1 MCLNLIMNHSAS
13 EDAVLLKCQIL
24 DYKEQ
29 GKCQAG
35 LEDNAPFAITITAAM
50 ICRLVLPVHV
60 ERDQSEKGSSALG
73 AADVRYA
80 PMGVIRFIPFIQLV
94 GMFLCFMKNICFA
107 VDTHFHVALLFCSA
121 HVLLRTLHNLSCKS
135 CSGLLLNSSN

>member
-1 MCLNLIMNHSAS
+1 MIELTKGSVINFIAM
-13 EDAVLLKCQIL
+13 QIL

-29 GKCQAG
+29 GKCEAG

-50 ICRLVLPVHV
+50 ICRLVLPVNIQ
-60 ERDQSEKGSSALG
+60 RDESVKGSSALG

-94 GMFLCFMKNICFA
+94 GMFLCFMKNIYFA
-107 VDTHFHVALLFCSA
+107 VDTHFVALLFCNT
-121 HVLLRTLHNLSCKS
+121 HVLLKSLQNFSCKS
-135 CSGLLLNSSN
+135 YSGFC